1 MGESKVVVESGSDAE
16 AKMATKSPNSSGNHS
31 NLVML
36 LTMLAGAAAL
46 GAAVWF
52 PTSELVK
59 ELHRLVTILDKSPPT
74 QNPQSG
80 PVRTEAPEPLPRDCY
95 DLYKAGQTSDGLY
108 TVHPSDLRQGLVVYC
123 DMTSDGGGWLTF
135 QRRMDGSE
143 QFKRKWQEYM
153 FGFGDPAKEFW
164 IGNEFLHAIVS
175 QGWYELRIDME
186 DFNGEKRYATYKLFR
201 ISNGASRYRLSVA
214 GYSGDAGD
222 SMEVHNGM
230 MFSTFDLDNDGAP
243 GNCAESFKGGFWYNN
258 CHNANPNGVYLE
270 GEHET
275 LADGVNWHS
284 WRGYKYSMKY
294 IDMKIRPV

>member
-1 MGESKVVVESGSDAE
+1 MGESKVNVEAGSDSE
-16 AKMATKSPNSSGNHS
+16 AKMAAKTPAPEGHHS

-59 ELHRLVTILDKSPPT
+59 ELHRLVVILDKSPAVQTSPE
-74 QNPQSG
+74 
-80 PVRTEAPEPLPRDCY
+80 PVNIQAPEKLPRDCY
-95 DLYKAGQTSDGLY
+95 DVYKSGQTSDGLY
-108 TVHPSDLRQGLVVYC
+108 TVHPSDLRRGLQVYC
-123 DMTSDGGGWLTF
+123 DMTTDEGGWLTF
-135 QRRMDGSE
+135 QRRVDGTE
-143 QFKRKWQEYM
+143 QFKRKWQDYM
-153 FGFGDPAKEFW
+153 FGFGDPEKEFW
-164 IGNEFLHAIVS
+164 IGNEYLHAIVS
-175 QGWYELRIDME
+175 QGWYELRVDME
-186 DFNGEKRYATYKLFR
+186 DFIGERRYAKYKLFR
-201 ISNGASRYRLSVA
+201 VANGAARYRLSVA

-284 WRGYKYSMKY
+284 WKGYKYSMKY
-294 IDMKIRPV
+294 FDMKIRPV

>member
-1 MGESKVVVESGSDAE
+1 MGESKVVVESGSDSE
-16 AKMATKSPNSSGNHS
+16 AKMAAKPPAPTGHHS
-31 NLVML
+31 NLVTL

-52 PTSELVK
+52 PTSEMVK
-59 ELHRLVTILDKSPPT
+59 ELQRLVSILDRPAQHQPSPPVH
-74 QNPQSG
+74 S
-80 PVRTEAPEPLPRDCY
+80 EAPKQLPRDCY
-95 DLYKAGQTSDGLY
+95 DVYESGQTSDGIY
-108 TVHPSDLRQGLVVYC
+108 TVYPSGLRQGLSVHC
-123 DMTSDGGGWLTF
+123 DMTTDGGGWLTF

-153 FGFGDPAKEFW
+153 FGFGDPQKEFW
-164 IGNEFLHAIVS
+164 MGNEFLYAVVS

-186 DFNGEKRYATYKLFR
+186 DFDGERRYAKYKLFR
-201 ISNGASRYRLSVA
+201 IANSASRYRLSVA
-214 GYSGDAGD
+214 GFSGDAGD

-230 MFSTFDLDNDGAP
+230 MFSTTDLDNDGAP
-243 GNCAESFKGGFWYNN
+243 GNCAESFKGAFWYNN

-294 IDMKIRPV
+294 FDMKIRPV